1 MRKSAIA
8 FFSCIIFIACNNN
21 PTADNNGAQSN
32 TLHDT
37 LGKQKDT
44 AVTNN
49 NTITG
54 IEDAKRDSSL
64 LAGENIGKVFLGM
77 DASKLENILGKPD
90 MSDAAMGKAWTTWYS
105 KNRDEHNNK
114 NELNVYSA
122 YADTDMRRHT
132 VQEIRTTSSFFVTP
146 DGIHVYSALPDIQ
159 KKYVVNKAAQYKSN
173 DGRTIIIYDD
183 KQQGIAFEIVS
194 AANQNICIGI
204 IIHEKGKDVN
214 DIYLTLHPN
223 MKRFGKE

>member
-1 MRKSAIA
+1 MFKSAIT

-21 PTADNNGAQSN
+21 PAADNHVAQVD

-37 LGKQKDT
+37 TSNQNDT
-44 AVTNN
+44 DVTGN
-49 NTITG
+49 NTTA
-54 IEDAKRDSSL
+54 ESDSLL
-64 LAGENIGKVFLGM
+64 LAGKSIGKVFIGM
-77 DASKLENILGKPD
+77 DASKLEKILGKPD

-105 KNRDEHNNK
+105 KNLDEHNNK

-122 YADTDMRRHT
+122 YADTDMQRHT

-159 KKYVVNKAAQYKSN
+159 KKYVVLKAAQYKSN

-214 DIYLTLHPN
+214 EIYLTLHPD
-223 MKRFGKE
+223 MKRF